1 MEDQL
6 AERLKLET
14 SDDEKERGILKTDLY
29 FFWSLSDSEFLLLP
43 RTYFVLLDF
52 LSEGLNE
59 SVKRVLS

>member
-14 SDDEKERGILKTDLY
+14 SDDEKEIAILKTDLY
-29 FFWSLSDSEFLLLP
+29 FFWSLSDSECLFLP

-59 SVKRVLS
+59 WVKRVLS

>member
-6 AERLKLET
+6 VERLKLET
-14 SDDEKERGILKTDLY
+14 SVDEKERGILKTDLY
-29 FFWSLSDSEFLLLP
+29 FFRSLSDSEFLLLP